1 MREIKES
8 LRKWKEKYIHELENF
23 ILTAQCWVCFQSW
36 QSGFYKTSFL
46 TGNPELWTKQNK
58 KYNYLKALDNHQNQ
72 AKIREKSTSGRQDLV
87 VGEFP
92 TCLQPL
98 FGSKAPAVAGSGAHN
113 YPPTQQ
119 PRNQRTELRSSWKV
133 RGRYLKGES
142 KRRAL
147 NFTYKS
153 CPNL

>member
-1 MREIKES
+1 MKRNTIFMN
-8 LRKWKEKYIHELENF
+8 WKTPFSQPNAGSVSSHGRVAPIRPAFSQVTLN
-23 ILTAQCWVCFQSW
+23 
-36 QSGFYKTSFL
+36 SGQNKT
-46 TGNPELWTKQNK
+46 K
-58 KYNYLKALDNHQNQ
+58 KYNYLKALDNNQNQ

-92 TCLQPL
+92 TCLQLL

-119 PRNQRTELRSSWKV
+119 PRNQRTELHSSWKV